1 MERRFDGFL
10 APHGLYVLDTF
21 SGEVRFITHGTELPA
36 ELSGIH
42 SGSLNNAIPNPS
54 SLDECKKL
62 QAGFSPFENEVIS
75 SYPYLVAKPFL
86 DLVREKDSR
95 MKCKLLV
102 DTFTAVLKYMALQLA
117 SEYIRAKDVKD
128 LQLHQTLTKDLS
140 RPLISAWNLL
150 IARCLPVLL
159 DNKVP
164 LFSPEIKEAYEKL
177 ETKCKEPFLASHQYS
192 DDNGELKTKTKKLG
206 KIQALINYRNGLAHG
221 FNQTQSR
228 AQKEFNDYYPLLCD
242 ILKEVRY
249 MARYTLWHVLPGRQ
263 GVEAIRLMGFS
274 PSMNKID
281 FSQDGVDPSISPL
294 FMINDATGE
303 LLPLYAFFDVESVS
317 EEGLPE
323 IGKDVF
329 VFEGNTKN
337 TVIYLSSNGEHLEKS
352 SRFQHWRELLAQKQ
366 LEVEWVSTNN
376 LTIEMM
382 HAIGTQISAN
392 GIQALIS
399 SGKYLREASVPRQEL
414 NEMFDSFSY
423 GIFNGFV
430 LGGES
435 GIGKS
440 TLLAQKTEEWQ
451 AAGNMVCFYRGSS
464 LNQSD
469 ISNKF
474 LRDCALKI
482 SYLEDFLSLLDPIFT
497 KYKKKSY
504 LIIDGL
510 NEYAGDLNEL
520 IKSVDNM
527 VAQAKDYPWF
537 KIIVSIRD
545 SAYIRVNARFGA
557 IKPQQ
562 FYSVDEDRGGE
573 KIKTNIVRLQPIA
586 KEFAEQLY
594 NSYRAYKWQE
604 PGQSDSDGYYKFR
617 PLTVFNELDPNG
629 STIRLIRNP
638 LMARL
643 VMQSF
648 HRSKLPS
655 NLKNDEAMRLYYN
668 NIVLE
673 KTEVDGGFP
682 ERKKFLHLLVTE
694 LDKQSSE
701 RIDRDELLKIP
712 ALRSYLVNTQKDS
725 AYIQLLELGVLM
737 EDWEKENCYVRFAF
751 DKFLEFL
758 LTELY
763 WPRLNDA
770 ASLAKLFARA
780 PQYKILQGAIENL
793 IVRFCLNGQ
802 PEIMVQSFDLA
813 ISELPEIRSFIKE
826 VAVRTLELLSVED
839 NHLFEQVLKLLP
851 LEPSEIDLEI
861 LYKLVNRLY
870 DIGDFKSFSFAM
882 EIAKEEATLLNN
894 QRVLTDL
901 IYQTSNLDALEGRVD
916 QSLEKLDEILPIKK
930 EINDLSGY
938 AKCLKS
944 KATRFYN
951 LGRTQEAEILYLESL
966 HMFQTLENKTGVADC
981 NNSLANLYEMQGKI
995 DEAEK
1000 LYLDSIT
1007 IYDQL
1012 KDSNGKATALLNLG
1026 DFYLDLG
1033 KLKKAEE
1040 LIQESLEINYK
1051 NGLKRGIALSLSK
1064 LAALARKQ
1072 GKSEDAEELYLK
1084 ALDIRK
1090 ELGDIKG
1097 ISGSLLSLG
1106 VLYSDMGMYE
1116 ESKKY
1121 YRESMEL
1128 KRSIGDLR
1136 GVSALLNNMSIVH
1149 LNCGE
1154 FEHSIEVLTEALEI
1168 DKKVGNK
1175 QGICTRLTN
1184 LGVLSIEAGKEKEAI
1199 KYLLEAIQY
1208 DIELKRKNSLI
1219 GDIHRVYSLLDAEKK
1234 SQLDKIVQTID
1245 TSELTPKEKTWISDI
1260 ELLQLCSRQ
1269 DIIDSSLLID
1279 KAKTITQLTETW
1291 KANDIDDLPVESFY
1305 VTAKRLIEMGYPNEA
1320 RSLAERALQWIGER
1334 KTIRKNA
1341 LEVIVRQ

>member
-21 SGEVRFITHGTELPA
+21 SGEVRFIPHGTELPA
-36 ELSGIH
+36 ELNGIQT
-42 SGSLNNAIPNPS
+42 GSLNNAIPAPRRS
-54 SLDECKKL
+54 DEAKNL
-62 QAGFSPFENEVIS
+62 QVGLSPFENEVIS

-86 DLVREKDSR
+86 DLVREKDAR
-95 MKCKLLV
+95 MKCKLMV

-117 SEYIRAKDVKD
+117 SEYIRATDVKD
-128 LQLHQTLTKDLS
+128 LQVHQTLTKDLS

-192 DDNGELKTKTKKLG
+192 DENGELKTKTKKLG

-221 FNQTQSR
+221 FNQSQSR
-228 AQKEFNDYYPLLCD
+228 AQKEFNEYYPLLCD

-249 MARYTLWHVLPGRQ
+249 MARYTLWHVQSGRQ
-263 GVEAIRLMGFS
+263 GVDAIRLMGSS

-281 FSQDGVDPSISPL
+281 FSRDGVDPSISPL
-294 FMINDATGE
+294 FMINDATGD

-352 SRFQHWRELLAQKQ
+352 SRFQHWKELLAQKQ
-366 LEVEWVSTNN
+366 LEVEWVNTNN

-414 NEMFDSFSY
+414 NEMLDSFSY

-451 AAGNMVCFYRGSS
+451 AAGNMVCFYRGSG

-474 LRDCALKI
+474 LRDCALKV

-497 KYKKKSY
+497 KSEKKSY
-504 LIIDGL
+504 LIIDAL

-545 SAYIRVNARFGA
+545 SAYHRVTARFGA
-557 IKPQQ
+557 IQPQQ
-562 FYSVDEDRGGE
+562 FYSVEEDRGGE
-573 KIKTNIVRLQPIA
+573 KVKTNIVRLQPIA
-586 KEFAEQLY
+586 KEFTEQLY
-594 NSYRAYKWQE
+594 NAYRAYKWQE
-604 PGQSDSDGYYKFR
+604 PGQNDADGYYKFR

-643 VMQSF
+643 IMQSF
-648 HRSKLPS
+648 HRAKLPS

-673 KTEVDGGFP
+673 KTEEGGGFP
-682 ERKKFLHLLVTE
+682 ERKKFLNLLVTE
-694 LDKQSSE
+694 LDKLSSE

-737 EDWEKENCYVRFAF
+737 EEWERENCYVRFAF
-751 DKFLEFL
+751 DKFLEYL

-770 ASLAKLFARA
+770 ASLVKLFARA

-813 ISELPEIRSFIKE
+813 ISELPEIRAFIKE

-851 LEPSEIDLEI
+851 QEPSEIDLEI

-870 DIGDFKSFSFAM
+870 DIGDFKSFGFAM
-882 EIAKEEATLLNN
+882 EIAKEEAALLNN

-916 QSLEKLDEILPIKK
+916 ESLKKLDEILPIKK
-930 EINDLSGY
+930 EINDLPGY
-938 AKCLKS
+938 AKCLRS

-951 LGRTQEAEILYLESL
+951 LGRIQEAEALYLESL
-966 HMFQTLENKTGVADC
+966 QMFQALENKIGVAGC

-1000 LYLDSIT
+1000 LYLDSIA

-1012 KDSNGKATALLNLG
+1012 QDSNGKATVLLNLG

-1051 NGLKRGIALSLSK
+1051 NGLKKGIAFSLAK
-1064 LAALARKQ
+1064 LGMLARKQ
-1072 GKSEDAEELYLK
+1072 GNAEAAEELYMK
-1084 ALDIRK
+1084 ALGLRK

-1097 ISGSLLSLG
+1097 MSGSLLSLG
-1106 VLYSDMGMYE
+1106 VLYSDLGKYE
-1116 ESKKY
+1116 EAKKY
-1121 YRESMEL
+1121 FRESMEL

-1136 GVSALLNNMSIVH
+1136 GVSALLNNISIVH

-1154 FEHSIEVLTEALEI
+1154 LEHAIEVLTEALEI
-1168 DKKVGNK
+1168 DKKLGNK
-1175 QGICTRLTN
+1175 QGICTKLTN
-1184 LGVLSIEAGKEKEAI
+1184 LGVVSMEAGKEEEA
-1199 KYLLEAIQY
+1199 KNYLLEAIQY

-1219 GDIHRVYSLLDAEKK
+1219 GDIHRVYSLLDAENK
-1234 SQLDKIVQTID
+1234 SKMDDIVRSID
-1245 TSELTPKEKTWISDI
+1245 TNELTPKEKSWMSDI
-1260 ELLQLCSRQ
+1260 ELLQMCSRP
-1269 DIIDSSLLID
+1269 DLTDSSVLID
-1279 KAKTITQLTETW
+1279 KAKGIIQLAEEW
-1291 KANDIDDLPVESFY
+1291 HANDIDDLPVETFY
-1305 VTAKRLIEMGYPNEA
+1305 VTAKRLIELGFPHEA
-1320 RSLAERALQWIGER
+1320 RSLAERALQWIGDR
-1334 KTIRKNA
+1334 KTIRKQA
-1341 LEVIVRQ
+1341 LQQMLG